1 MVEACRE
8 AFNLID
14 LRHHSGGH
22 PRLGAVDL
30 VPIHP
35 ISEETSLEECQ
46 AVATN
51 IGRRLLGQV
60 PGSSFFFFRSGVAGE
75 DLVSRRRR
83 LGWFRSELRPGE
95 RPDLGEFSC
104 RRGVTG
110 AGSAPYMSNFNIS
123 LDTKNT
129 NLANTVLT
137 NIRQS
142 SGGLPGVSAMAFPH
156 QQGLEI
162 ACNVDMF
169 LLDTDNRQ
177 HQLHLREGHLDNV
190 MGQFWRCKF
199 EVIQEVVERTAGE
212 DGVRVLGD
220 SVIIGFTPE
229 KAREMTLGA
238 LESKRSCLVTG
249 LASSLM

>member
-1 MVEACRE
+1 M
-8 AFNLID
+8 
-14 LRHHSGGH
+14 
-22 PRLGAVDL
+22 
-30 VPIHP
+30 
-35 ISEETSLEECQ
+35 
-46 AVATN
+46 
-51 IGRRLLGQV
+51 
-60 PGSSFFFFRSGVAGE
+60 
-75 DLVSRRRR
+75 
-83 LGWFRSELRPGE
+83 
-95 RPDLGEFSC
+95 
-104 RRGVTG
+104 
-110 AGSAPYMSNFNIS
+110 
-123 LDTKNT
+123 
-129 NLANTVLT
+129 
-137 NIRQS
+137 
-142 SGGLPGVSAMAFPH
+142 SAMAFPH

-212 DGVRVLGD
+212 GGVRVLGD

-238 LESKRSCLVTG
+238 LESRRSCLVTG